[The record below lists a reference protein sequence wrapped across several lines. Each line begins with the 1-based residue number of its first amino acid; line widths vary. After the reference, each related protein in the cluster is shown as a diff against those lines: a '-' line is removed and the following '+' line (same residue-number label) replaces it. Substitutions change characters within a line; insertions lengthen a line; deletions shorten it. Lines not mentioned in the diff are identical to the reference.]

1 MNSAL
6 TAARAGMSLRSTD
19 LEEARAHLS
28 RMFKPHQLNVTGSAL
43 AFDAR
48 IDHLKAQGCSINQ
61 VSYGAGMMI
70 DPDRL
75 QDFYLVL
82 LPKHGR
88 ALVDCGNRSFEVTP
102 AVSAVLPPD
111 EAVRMRWDAECAMQ
125 VLRID
130 RTCLERTAQGLDAG
144 EHISLSRT
152 LEPRLLLGQDSGRT
166 LARLVADFRAALLDS
181 NHLIHQPAMAR
192 QMEATLC
199 TALLLAQQPRQG
211 IPMHDPSPSSL
222 RRARDFI
229 HAHVADP
236 ITVQELAAYA
246 RVSVRSLFAAFR
258 VTHAVSPMEYQRE
271 LRLQAVRAELLARG
285 NDPGASVTDIA
296 TRWGFSHLSRFAAIY
311 HERFGEHPSAALRAA
326 KHHKNLLH

>member
-6 TAARAGMSLRSTD
+6 TSAQPGLSLRSTD
-19 LEEARAHLS
+19 LEETRAHLS
-28 RMFKPHQLNVTGSAL
+28 RMFKPHQLNVTGSGL

-48 IDHLKAQGCSINQ
+48 ITHLKAQGCSINQ

-70 DPDRL
+70 DPDHL

-82 LPKHGR
+82 LPKQGR

-102 AVSAVLPPD
+102 SVSAVLPPD

-130 RTCLERTAQGLDAG
+130 RACLEHTAQGLEAG
-144 EHISLSRT
+144 ECSALSQA
-152 LEPRLLLGQDSGRT
+152 LEPRLLLGQDSSRT
-166 LARLVADFRAALLDS
+166 FARLVADFRAALLDS
-181 NHLIHQPAMAR
+181 SHLIHQPAMAR

-211 IPMHDPSPSSL
+211 TPQHDPSPASL
-222 RRARDFI
+222 RRARDYL
-229 HAHVADP
+229 HSHVADP
-236 ITVQELAAYA
+236 ITVQDLAAHA

-258 VTHAVSPMEYQRE
+258 ATHGVSPMVYQKE
-271 LRLQAVRAELLARG
+271 LRLQAVRAELLARSD
-285 NDPGASVTDIA
+285 DPSASVTDIA
-296 TRWGFSHLSRFAAIY
+296 SRWGFSHLSRFAAIY
-311 HERFGEHPSAALRAA
+311 HERFGEHPSAALRAT
-326 KHHKNLLH
+326 KHNNNLIH